1 VIGLKISISSLLLQL
16 WMEPRSICTKDS
28 KIVTTTLPVGTFE
41 EQYQETIS
49 TGYKIILTGHSL
61 GGAEAVIAAV
71 YAAGKLNHAPDA
83 VVTYGAPLTGNQA
96 FVDYYGSVVGCGRAL
111 RFTSKGDIIPCI
123 PDAFG
128 YNHI

>member
-1 VIGLKISISSLLLQL
+1 
-16 WMEPRSICTKDS
+16 MEPRSICTKDS

-83 VVTYGAPLTGNQA
+83 VE
-96 FVDYYGSVVGCGRAL
+96 
-111 RFTSKGDIIPCI
+111 
-123 PDAFG
+123 
-128 YNHI
+128 